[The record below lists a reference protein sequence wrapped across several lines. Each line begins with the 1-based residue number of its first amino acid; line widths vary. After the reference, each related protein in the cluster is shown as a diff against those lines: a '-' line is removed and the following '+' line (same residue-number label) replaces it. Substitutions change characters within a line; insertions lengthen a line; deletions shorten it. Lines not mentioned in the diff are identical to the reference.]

1 MHVLT
6 TAPSP
11 SPAGTLLKQALR
23 SLRMQTL
30 PAALFEGL
38 VVDDGST
45 GREALEALDEV
56 PRRLHADCL
65 DDCMLIASTFAC

>member
-1 MHVLT
+1 MQVLT
-6 TAPSP
+6 TAPLP
-11 SPAGTLLKQALR
+11 RPAGALLKQALR

-45 GREALEALDEV
+45 GREAIEALDEV
-56 PRRLHADCL
+56 SRRLAADCL
-65 DDCMLIASTFAC
+65 DDCMR

>member
-1 MHVLT
+1 MQVLT
-6 TAPSP
+6 TAPLP
-11 SPAGTLLKQALR
+11 RPAGTLLKQALR

-45 GREALEALDEV
+45 GREAIEALDEV
-56 PRRLHADCL
+56 SRRLPADCL
-65 DDCMLIASTFAC
+65 DDCMR